1 MTVGSIPR
9 EDARRAWDEWDRPA
23 GRLVDDDD
31 DRDDDD
37 HDDHDLYGRLV
48 SSLSSLSSSSSRLSR
63 RLSRRPRPAHG
74 SGRIY
79 PSYASTTRKR
89 ATRERDTYDDDS

>member
-48 SSLSSLSSSSSRLSR
+48 SLVSLVSLVVVASLSSSLSSSSSRARIGAYLSLVRVDDEEEGDEREGYVR
-63 RLSRRPRPAHG
+63 R
-74 SGRIY
+74 
-79 PSYASTTRKR
+79 
-89 ATRERDTYDDDS
+89 